1 MQKAACCEGKWGCRA
16 GDLWCLAKTGG
27 LNPTAYHHHAGK
39 GGDQEHWCVRI
50 GRKKKNSTK
59 KDPGKWVFSCAHSH
73 GGRYATKKEA
83 EGHINSFRELLEF
96 GETQNVKELRGTQV
110 RWSDKAEARRVE
122 MQLRLKRETSM
133 TQRERRNIKF
143 ELERDR
149 ALLNPTGK
157 D

>member
-1 MQKAACCEGKWGCRA
+1 MTTLGR
-16 GDLWCLAKTGG
+16 GG
-27 LNPTAYHHHAGK
+27 
-39 GGDQEHWCVRI
+39 QEHE
-50 GRKKKNSTK
+50 GRKIKNSVK
-59 KDPGKWVFSCAHSH
+59 KGPGKWIFSCAHSH

-149 ALLNPTGK
+149 ALLNPTAVGK
-157 D
+157 RSCPDTGTSAAQPPKKLRRRHRFAT